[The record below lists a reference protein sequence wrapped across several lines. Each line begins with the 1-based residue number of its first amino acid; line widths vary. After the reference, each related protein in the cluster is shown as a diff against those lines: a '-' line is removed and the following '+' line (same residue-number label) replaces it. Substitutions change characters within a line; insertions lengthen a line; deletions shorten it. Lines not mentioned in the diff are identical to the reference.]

1 MMHDIWLYMVLLYM
15 MHDNW
20 LYMVL
25 LYMMHDYLAIY
36 GVAIYDA

>member
-1 MMHDIWLYMVLLYM
+1 MIIWLYMVLLYM

-25 LYMMHDYLAIY
+25 LYMMHAYLAIY

>member
-1 MMHDIWLYMVLLYM
+1 MIIWLYMVLLYM

-20 LYMVL
+20 LNMVL

>member
-1 MMHDIWLYMVLLYM
+1 MIIWLYMVLLYM